1 MPVLLVA
8 VRETF
13 DVVEASLVV
22 VVLGNCRSAT
32 LDAGVFSQASNHCHC
47 RWIFGSVSL
56 DARHSRLWD
65 RDQDVTEC
73 SLPWETEKPTRPPR
87 SCLARRARNAVT
99 QLADGLKLP

>member
-32 LDAGVFSQASNHCHC
+32 LDAGVFSS
-47 RWIFGSVSL
+47 IEPL
-56 DARHSRLWD
+56 
-65 RDQDVTEC
+65 
-73 SLPWETEKPTRPPR
+73 SLPLDFWIRLTRCAAFKALGQR
-87 SCLARRARNAVT
+87 SGR
-99 QLADGLKLP
+99 D

>member
-32 LDAGVFSQASNHCHC
+32 LDAGVFLKHRTTVTAVGFLDPSHSMRGIQ
-47 RWIFGSVSL
+47 GSG
-56 DARHSRLWD
+56 
-65 RDQDVTEC
+65 TEIR
-73 SLPWETEKPTRPPR
+73 T
-87 SCLARRARNAVT
+87 
-99 QLADGLKLP
+99 